1 MRDDPAIFEDWQ
13 VGQSTRFSY
22 RNTQILDV
30 SLSVMFCLLNFA
42 EGIHIQ
48 SGLMIFTW
56 LFGILA
62 ILLVEGLVDQLTRSI
77 TDRLL
82 VIFSLVGVAY
92 ITTPKTLSVAAL
104 DHIEAI
110 ILVFKIILLPISNST
125 ITLSSNVLVPKSDK
139 VRMQLVDQLKR
150 LENTEYAI
158 ETDKEFTSTVNKTR
172 LSILQVFLVPIILI
186 ILVEFFYL
194 SDTQLGEVTIL
205 VFVNVV
211 VILCSIS
218 LSSILFRWY
227 MQKREI
233 RTSKV
238 AGEEVEELPTF
249 AAI

>member
-1 MRDDPAIFEDWQ
+1 
-13 VGQSTRFSY
+13 
-22 RNTQILDV
+22 
-30 SLSVMFCLLNFA
+30 
-42 EGIHIQ
+42 
-48 SGLMIFTW
+48 
-56 LFGILA
+56 
-62 ILLVEGLVDQLTRSI
+62 
-77 TDRLL
+77 
-82 VIFSLVGVAY
+82 
-92 ITTPKTLSVAAL
+92 
-104 DHIEAI
+104 
-110 ILVFKIILLPISNST
+110 
-125 ITLSSNVLVPKSDK
+125 
-139 VRMQLVDQLKR
+139 MQLVDQLKR